1 MSDAV
6 TPTGATFGTIQP
18 SGTRARMRE
27 DGAWLSV
34 MMAITALEFV
44 CWAGAWR
51 LGFAPSPYI
60 FTYLALAFAGLVCVL
75 SLRGVTGTL
84 AATPNWWSMVPAT
97 ILIGIGASLFL
108 PLKYAIPQIVP
119 FWLDRPLADAE
130 RLIFAGDPWLRLDH
144 LLGWAAVPIDRV
156 YGLWLPT
163 QSLLLFKVVTQ
174 PSSTMKSRA
183 LIAYVLAWFLLGV
196 VAATVL
202 SSAGPIFHDRIL
214 GGTAFAA
221 LRETLQSRGAWVAL
235 AESDK
240 MWASLASGQPGIVAG
255 ISAVP
260 SIHVAISVWILLVS
274 REMAPRAVPY
284 AACYV
289 VFIWVASVA
298 LGWHYATDG
307 LVGSLGMLGIW
318 SISTRL
324 QGYLDHRFGVCFPPK
339 AAISRMSAFDHC
351 GH

>member
-6 TPTGATFGTIQP
+6 TPTGAAFGTIQP
-18 SGTRARMRE
+18 SGTSRADARRRRLAQRD
-27 DGAWLSV
+27 DGNHRIRVRLLGS
-34 MMAITALEFV
+34 
-44 CWAGAWR
+44 AWR

-144 LLGWAAVPIDRV
+144 LLGWAAVPIDRL

-214 GGTAFAA
+214 GGTASLLFARRYKVVEHGSRSRIRQNVGLSGIRPTKHCRRNFRSAVDSRRHQRLDFARLARDGTSRCALCRLLRRLHLGRVSSARLA
-221 LRETLQSRGAWVAL
+221 LRNGWARGIAW
-235 AESDK
+235 D
-240 MWASLASGQPGIVAG
+240 AG
-255 ISAVP
+255 YLVNQHQA
-260 SIHVAISVWILLVS
+260 AGVS
-274 REMAPRAVPY
+274 RSPVW
-284 AACYV
+284 C
-289 VFIWVASVA
+289 
-298 LGWHYATDG
+298 L
-307 LVGSLGMLGIW
+307 L
-318 SISTRL
+318 ST
-324 QGYLDHRFGVCFPPK
+324 QSCH
-339 AAISRMSAFDHC
+339 
-351 GH
+351 

>member
-1 MSDAV
+1 
-6 TPTGATFGTIQP
+6 
-18 SGTRARMRE
+18 MRE

-34 MMAITALEFV
+34 MMAITAFEFV

-119 FWLDRPLADAE
+119 FWLDRPLVDAE

-163 QSLLLFKVVTQ
+163 QS
-174 PSSTMKSRA
+174 
-183 LIAYVLAWFLLGV
+183 I
-196 VAATVL
+196 
-202 SSAGPIFHDRIL
+202 
-214 GGTAFAA
+214 
-221 LRETLQSRGAWVAL
+221 
-235 AESDK
+235 
-240 MWASLASGQPGIVAG
+240 
-255 ISAVP
+255 
-260 SIHVAISVWILLVS
+260 
-274 REMAPRAVPY
+274 
-284 AACYV
+284 
-289 VFIWVASVA
+289 ASVQSGNA
-298 LGWHYATDG
+298 AFLDNEIARPDRLCSRVVPAWRRRRDGAFVGWAY
-307 LVGSLGMLGIW
+307 I
-318 SISTRL
+318 
-324 QGYLDHRFGVCFPPK
+324 P
-339 AAISRMSAFDHC
+339 
-351 GH
+351 